1 MMLLMLFL
9 CVVIFILLVFVAAI
23 VPHRSDVGTFEL
35 RRRATAGDV
44 RAKHELQRETA
55 LVSVLAIRHVLQ
67 ALLLVIFVT
76 VSVAAFGW
84 LTGVVVSVVVALS
97 YSGVAQWSM
106 AKRWPQK
113 QYDKHEPAL
122 ISLVENHPGLFR
134 FVQEVNIIPTQS
146 KRLDSREEL
155 EHMVAEADGLLT
167 REEKQLITHSLQFDN
182 RRVDEIMTPSSVIEG
197 VEADEV
203 LGPLTLDDLYKTGH
217 SRFPVIEKDMDHVI
231 GMLYVH
237 NLLTVD
243 SKKKTTTA
251 RQAMEPRVY
260 FIRNDHTLQHALAAF
275 LKTHHH
281 LFVVVNEYRETVGL
295 LSLEDVIEA
304 LLGRKIIDEFDQ
316 HDDLR
321 AVAERNPKGNNSPSE
336 YSNV

>member
-9 CVVIFILLVFVAAI
+9 CVVIYIKLVFVAAI
-23 VPHRSDVGTFEL
+23 VPRRSDVGMFEL
-35 RRRATAGDV
+35 QRRVTGGDV
-44 RAKHELQRETA
+44 RANHELQREMA

-84 LTGVVVSVVVALS
+84 LVGVVVSVVVALS
-97 YSGVAQWSM
+97 YSAVAQW
-106 AKRWPQK
+106 AIVKRWPQK
-113 QYDKHEPAL
+113 QYDAHEPAL
-122 ISLVENHPGLFR
+122 IAFIEKHPGLFR
-134 FVQEVNIIPTQS
+134 FIREVNVIPIQA

-155 EHMVAEADGLLT
+155 QHMVAEADGLLS
-167 REEKQLITHSLQFDN
+167 REEKDLITHSLQFDD

-203 LGPLTLDDLYKTGH
+203 LGPLTLDDLYKTCH
-217 SRFPVIEKDMDHVI
+217 SRFPVIEKDMDHVV
-231 GMLYVH
+231 GMLYVRD
-237 NLLTVD
+237 LLTID
-243 SKKKTTTA
+243 AKKKTTTA
-251 RQAMEPRVY
+251 RQAMEPRVFY
-260 FIRNDHTLQHALAAF
+260 IRNDHSLRQALTAF

-281 LFVVVNEYRETVGL
+281 LFIVINEYRETVGL

-321 AVAERNPKGNNSPSE
+321 KVAERNPKGNNTAPKGKDI
-336 YSNV
+336 